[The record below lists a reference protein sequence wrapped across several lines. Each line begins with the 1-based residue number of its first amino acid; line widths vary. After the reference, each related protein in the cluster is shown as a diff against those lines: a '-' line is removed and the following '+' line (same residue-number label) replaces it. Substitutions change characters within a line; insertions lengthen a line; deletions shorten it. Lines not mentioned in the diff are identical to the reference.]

1 MIKFYFLAAIC
12 ILCAGLIALG
22 YLKGRSDGRVEVL
35 NATVRAYEKRS
46 KVDNEVQDLSRF
58 DLCVS
63 LGGLPGECARVRGVV
78 KAP

>member
-1 MIKFYFLAAIC
+1 MVKFYFLAAIV

-35 NATVRAYEKRS
+35 NTTVRAYEKRS

-63 LGGLPGECARVRGVV
+63 LGGKASECALI
-78 KAP
+78 KLK

>member
-1 MIKFYFLAAIC
+1 MVRFYFLAAIC

-35 NATVRAYEKRS
+35 NTTVRAYEKRS

-63 LGGLPGECARVRGVV
+63 LGGLPNECSQLRGLV
-78 KAP
+78 KTP